1 MPIIQTK
8 YAKTKQYDKPLYLS
22 PESSQQ
28 VFSVKSIDESGVFEL
43 NEGKYSK
50 TFILSDIN
58 FAGVTDRE
66 QKQIIINFSRVL
78 NTMSCRYSFTV
89 ANEYVDEAAFNNKI
103 LYKLHGDEKD
113 TLREA
118 FNTVIK
124 SKLTDAKQGLYQT
137 IYLTLTVSSDT
148 LKDAVGMLASIEGA
162 LRSAFVQIG
171 AEGMTGS
178 QILPLDINRRMQVW
192 YNFTH
197 SGLQSAYKFDFERE
211 IAAKHDWINIV
222 SPETITFYNDYFI
235 LNGIRYGRIMY
246 AAEYP
251 KSLESDM
258 VSELANMNCTSY
270 ITMNSEILDIT
281 ALKQEIGRKHAS
293 VGMKIENEKQRNRNN
308 NDFLSDASDKLL
320 AEKEALNE
328 FARQIDEGDDHYF
341 NSTLLIMFMADSPEE
356 LESIT
361 DKIKSKAN
369 IKSLELSAC
378 FDMQRQGLNSA
389 FIFGIQEFKRVCNF
403 SAPNLAMFMPF
414 KTQELNDENGNYY
427 GINQLSQNAIFA
439 DRKLLAVRH
448 GVILGKSGSGKSVF
462 AKSEIISTTVNNPDD
477 QVIIIDPQNE
487 YSPLSKVVGGSV
499 ISFDSQKEIYVNPLD
514 VDFENVDYS
523 GLQEIISEKTD
534 FILTL
539 LSSCMRRNIDAEEQ
553 GILDSVIEKVY
564 SDNYSLRKKL
574 NGEGADV
581 TEYSV
586 PEYMRAK
593 ETELPIIRDLPNE
606 EQVRKYSPVL
616 QDIYQGLKDKSNDVV
631 AQKLAAYMQIFV
643 NGSLNLFN
651 HRTNVDINKPFLIFD
666 ISNIK
671 DNLRV
676 TAMLV
681 MLEIIKGK
689 IKLNAREGLWT
700 FLYIDEFHEL
710 LSVDLV
716 AAYVVKLWKEIRKM
730 KGILTGITQNMKDML
745 SNSEKAGNLEMIL
758 SNSDYFAMLSQS
770 TLDRVK
776 LMEFLPS
783 ISPAMFNFVEEA
795 APGTGLLKM
804 GATTVPFD
812 IRMSKESDI
821 YKIVNTDGKNSETK
835 I

>member
-1 MPIIQTK
+1 MIQTK
-8 YAKTKQYDKPLYLS
+8 YGRTKQYDEPLYIS

-28 VFSVKSIDESGVFEL
+28 IFSIKSIDESGVFEL
-43 NEGKYSK
+43 KNGKYSK

-66 QKQIIINFSRVL
+66 QKQIIINFSKVL
-78 NTMSCRYSFTV
+78 NTMTCRYSFAV
-89 ANEYVDEAAFNNKI
+89 ANEYVDETDFNNKI
-103 LYKLHGDEKD
+103 LYELRGDEKD
-113 TLREA
+113 TLRES

-137 IYLTLTVSSDT
+137 IYLTLTVQSDT
-148 LKDAVGMLASIEGA
+148 LKDAIAALASIEGA

-178 QILPLDINRRMQVW
+178 QILPLDINRRMQIW

-197 SGLQSAYKFDFERE
+197 SGLQSNYQFDFERE
-211 IAAKHDWINIV
+211 VAARHDWINIV
-222 SPETITFYNDYFI
+222 SPETVTIYNDYFI
-235 LNGIRYGRIMY
+235 MNGIRYGRVMY
-246 AAEYP
+246 ASEFP

-258 VSELANMNCTSY
+258 ISELANINCTSY

-281 ALKQEIGRKHAS
+281 ALKQEVGRKHAS
-293 VGMKIENEKQRNRNN
+293 VGMKIENEKQSRRNR

-320 AEKEALNE
+320 AEREALNE

-341 NSTLLIMFMADSPEE
+341 NSTLLIMFMADSLEE

-361 DKIKSKAN
+361 DKFKSKAN
-369 IKSLELSAC
+369 IKSLEVSAC
-378 FDMQRQGLNSA
+378 FDMQRQGINSA

-414 KTQELNDENGNYY
+414 KTQELNDKNGNYY

-439 DRKLLAVRH
+439 DRKRLAVRH

-462 AKSEIISTTVNNPDD
+462 GKSEIISTTINNPDD
-477 QVIIIDPQNE
+477 QLIIIDPQNE
-487 YSPLSKVVGGSV
+487 YSPLSKEVGGSV
-499 ISFDSQKEIYVNPLD
+499 ISFDAQKEIYVNPLD
-514 VDFENVDYS
+514 VDFLNVDYS
-523 GLQEIISEKTD
+523 SLQEIISEKAD

-539 LSSCMRRNIDAEEQ
+539 LSSCMRRDIDAEEQ
-553 GILDSVIEKVY
+553 GVLDDVIEKVY

-586 PEYMRAK
+586 PEYMKTK
-593 ETELPIIRDLPNE
+593 ETELPVINDLSNE
-606 EQVRKYSPVL
+606 EQIRNYSPVL
-616 QDIYQGLKDKSNDVV
+616 QDIYQGLKDKEDNVV
-631 AQKLAAYMQIFV
+631 AQKLAAHMQIFV

-651 HRTNVDINKPFLIFD
+651 HRTNVDIDKFFLVFD

-676 TAMLV
+676 TVMLV

-689 IKLNAREGLWT
+689 MKLNYKKGLWT
-700 FLYIDEFHEL
+700 FLYVDEFHEL
-710 LSVDLV
+710 LSIDLV
-716 AAYVVKLWKEIRKM
+716 AAYIVKLWKEIRKM
-730 KGILTGITQNMKDML
+730 KGILTGITQNMSDL
-745 SNSEKAGNLEMIL
+745 LNNSEKAENLKMIL

-770 TLDRVK
+770 TLDRVE
-776 LMEFLPS
+776 LMKFLPS

-821 YKIVNTDGKNSETK
+821 YKIVNTDGNNNVVGM
-835 I
+835 

>member
-8 YAKTKQYDKPLYLS
+8 YGKTKQYDKPLYLS

-43 NEGKYSK
+43 NEGRYSK

-78 NTMSCRYSFTV
+78 NTMPCRYSFTV
-89 ANEYVDEAAFNNKI
+89 ANEYVDESAFHNKI
-103 LYKLHGDEKD
+103 LYRLHGDEKD

-118 FNTVIK
+118 FNTVIR

-137 IYLTLTVSSDT
+137 IYLTLTVSSET
-148 LKDAVGMLASIEGA
+148 LKDAAGMLASIEGA
-162 LRSAFVQIG
+162 LRSAFVQVG

-178 QILPLDINRRMQVW
+178 QILPLDINQRMQVW

-197 SGLQSAYKFDFERE
+197 SGMQSAYKFDFERE
-211 IAAKHDWINIV
+211 IAARHDWINIV

-235 LNGIRYGRIMY
+235 LNGIRYGRVMY
-246 AAEYP
+246 ASEYP

-270 ITMNSEILDIT
+270 ITINSEILDIT

-320 AEKEALNE
+320 AEREALNE

-341 NSTLLIMFMADSPEE
+341 NSTLLIMFMAGSLEE

-361 DKIKSKAN
+361 EKIKSKAN
-369 IKSLELSAC
+369 IKSLELSPC

-389 FIFGIQEFKRVCNF
+389 FIFGVQEFKRVCNF

-439 DRKLLAVRH
+439 DRKLLPVRH

-462 AKSEIISTTVNNPDD
+462 GKSEIISTTINNPDD

-487 YSPLSKVVGGSV
+487 YSPLCNVVGGSV

-514 VDFENVDYS
+514 VDFKNVDYS
-523 GLQEIISEKTD
+523 SLQEIISEKTD

-539 LSSCMRRNIDAEEQ
+539 LSSCMRRSIDAEEQ

-581 TEYSV
+581 TEYTV
-586 PEYMRAK
+586 PEYMRSK
-593 ETELPIIRDLPNE
+593 EAELPIIRDLPNE

-616 QDIYQGLKDKSNDVV
+616 QDVYQGLRDRTNDAV
-631 AQKLAAYMQIFV
+631 AQKLAAHMQIFV

-651 HRTNVDINKPFLIFD
+651 HRTNVDINNPFLIFD

-676 TAMLV
+676 TAMLA

-689 IKLNAREGLWT
+689 IKLNAREGFWT

-716 AAYVVKLWKEIRKM
+716 AVYVVKLWKEVRKM

-745 SNSEKAGNLEMIL
+745 NNSEKAGNLEMIL

-821 YKIVNTDGKNSETK
+821 YKIVNTDGKNRGAG

>member
-1 MPIIQTK
+1 MSMIHTK
-8 YAKTKQYDKPLYLS
+8 YGRTKQYDEPLYAS

-28 VFSVKSIDESGVFEL
+28 IFSIKSIDESGVFEL
-43 NEGKYSK
+43 KDGRYSK

-78 NTMSCRYSFTV
+78 NTMTCRYSFTV
-89 ANEYVDEAAFNNKI
+89 ANEYVNEADFNNKI
-103 LYKLHGDEKD
+103 LYAFRGDEKD
-113 TLREA
+113 TLRES
-118 FNTVIK
+118 FNTIIK
-124 SKLTDAKQGLYQT
+124 GKLTDAKQGLYQT
-137 IYLTLTVSSDT
+137 IYLTLTVQSDT
-148 LKDAVGMLASIEGA
+148 LKDAIGTLASIEGA

-178 QILPLDINRRMQVW
+178 QILPLDINRRMQIW

-197 SGLQSAYKFDFERE
+197 SGLKSNYQFDFERE
-211 IAAKHDWINIV
+211 VAQRHDWINIV
-222 SPETITFYNDYFI
+222 SPEVVTFYNDYFI
-235 LNGIRYGRIMY
+235 MNGIRYGRVMY
-246 AAEYP
+246 ASEYP

-258 VSELANMNCTSY
+258 ISELANINCTSY

-281 ALKQEIGRKHAS
+281 ALKQEVGRKHAS
-293 VGMKIENEKQRNRNN
+293 VGMKIENEKQSRRNK

-320 AEKEALNE
+320 AEREALNE

-341 NSTLLIMFMADSPEE
+341 NSTLLIMFMADSLEE
-356 LESIT
+356 LERIT
-361 DKIKSKAN
+361 DKFKSKAN
-369 IKSLELSAC
+369 IKSLEISTC
-378 FDMQRQGLNSA
+378 FDMQRQGINSA

-414 KTQELNDENGNYY
+414 KTQELNDKNGNYY

-439 DRKLLAVRH
+439 DRKRLAGRH

-462 AKSEIISTTVNNPDD
+462 AKSEIISTTINNPDD
-477 QVIIIDPQNE
+477 QLIIIDPQNE
-487 YSPLSKVVGGSV
+487 YSQLSKEVGGSV
-499 ISFDSQKEIYVNPLD
+499 ISFDTQKEIYVNPLD
-514 VDFENVDYS
+514 VDFFNVDYS
-523 GLQEIISEKTD
+523 SLQEIISEKAD

-539 LSSCMRRNIDAEEQ
+539 LSSCMRRDIDAEEQ
-553 GILDSVIEKVY
+553 GILDAVIEKVY

-581 TEYSV
+581 TEFSV
-586 PEYMRAK
+586 PEYMKTK
-593 ETELPIIRDLPNE
+593 ETKLPVINALSNE
-606 EQVRKYSPVL
+606 EQIRNYSPIL
-616 QDIYQGLKDKSNDVV
+616 QDIYQGLKDKEDNVV
-631 AQKLAAYMQIFV
+631 AQKLAAHMQIFV

-651 HRTNVDINKPFLIFD
+651 HRTNVDIDKFFLVFD

-676 TAMLV
+676 TVMLV

-689 IKLNAREGLWT
+689 MKSNYKKGLWT
-700 FLYIDEFHEL
+700 FLYVDEFHEL
-710 LSVDLV
+710 LSIDLV
-716 AAYVVKLWKEIRKM
+716 AAYVVRLWKEIRKM
-730 KGILTGITQNMKDML
+730 KGILTGITQNMSDL
-745 SNSEKAGNLEMIL
+745 LNNSEKAGNLEMIL

-812 IRMSKESDI
+812 IRMSKESAI
-821 YKIVNTDGKNSETK
+821 YKIVNTDGNSNMAGM
-835 I
+835 